1 MKLRTFLLACMI
13 CALCAVQA
21 SALEF
26 VGASSTSLA
35 LPQAAELTRSAAPPL
50 PTKSYDFAGTLFDG
64 ADDFLFARPTSDDTI
79 YEEENPNVDRSKNV
93 ALVAPGFGT
102 PTSYLPGSG
111 EHLTP
116 NLVPGALSGGLVNQ
130 VGGANYSVSENG
142 VSSGMGGF
150 LPSTS
155 ILDGGSSSGSATP
168 PEHFTVTT
176 RPNDTASVG
185 FTSVTEDSYYSNGSL
200 GTLKIPA
207 IGLNVKIVQG
217 TDSAALKK
225 GVGHF
230 EETSIWNG
238 NVALAAHNRGTN
250 SYFGKIHTLETGDEI
265 TLTTKQGTRTYEVV
279 SVAKVT
285 ETDRSSLENTSDNC
299 LTLYTCVRDERDLR
313 WCVRAVE
320 MTD

>member
-1 MKLRTFLLACMI
+1 MKTRIFLLAMLI
-13 CALCAVQA
+13 CALCAIQA
-21 SALEF
+21 SALEY
-26 VGASSTSLA
+26 
-35 LPQAAELTRSAAPPL
+35 
-50 PTKSYDFAGTLFDG
+50 SYAG
-64 ADDFLFARPTSDDTI
+64 ADDFLFGRPTSDDTI
-79 YEEENPNVDRSKNV
+79 YEAENPNVDRSKNV

-130 VGGANYSVSENG
+130 TGSASYSVSESG
-142 VSSGMGGF
+142 VTAGTGF

-155 ILDGGSSSGSATP
+155 IYPSAGGSASSSSGSAASSSNTP
-168 PEHFTVTT
+168 PSQFSYTTTPTDNETVSFT
-176 RPNDTASVG
+176 D
-185 FTSVTEDSYYSNGSL
+185 VTEDSYYSNGSL

-207 IGLNVKIVQG
+207 IDLSVKIVQG

-230 EETSIWNG
+230 EETSIWAG
-238 NVALAAHNRGTN
+238 NVGLAAHNRGTN

-265 TLTTKQGTRTYEVV
+265 TLTTKQGTRTYEVTT
-279 SVAKVT
+279 VAKVT
-285 ETDRSSLENTSDNC
+285 ETDRSSRENTSENC

-320 MTD
+320 KTA

>member
-1 MKLRTFLLACMI
+1 MKLKTFLLVCMI
-13 CALCAVQA
+13 CALCVVPA
-21 SALEF
+21 STLEY
-26 VGASSTSLA
+26 
-35 LPQAAELTRSAAPPL
+35 
-50 PTKSYDFAGTLFDG
+50 SYDG

-111 EHLTP
+111 EYLTP

-155 ILDGGSSSGSATP
+155 ILDSSASTP

-176 RPNDTASVG
+176 RPNDSASVG
-185 FTSVTEDSYYSNGSL
+185 FTSVTEDSYYANGSL

-238 NVALAAHNRGTN
+238 NVGLAAHNRGTN
-250 SYFGKIHTLETGDEI
+250 NYFGKIHTLEAGDEI
-265 TLTTKQGTRTYEVV
+265 TLTTKEGTRTYEVT

-285 ETDRSSLENTSDNC
+285 ETDRSSLKNTSNNC

-320 MTD
+320 LTD

>member
-1 MKLRTFLLACMI
+1 MKIRTFLLAMMI
-13 CALCAVQA
+13 CVLCVVQV
-21 SALEF
+21 SALEY
-26 VGASSTSLA
+26 
-35 LPQAAELTRSAAPPL
+35 
-50 PTKSYDFAGTLFDG
+50 SYGG

-79 YEEENPNVDRSKNV
+79 YEAENPNVDRSKNV

-111 EHLTP
+111 EYLTP

-130 VGGANYSVSENG
+130 VGGASYSVSENG
-142 VSSGMGGF
+142 VTSYGTGSGF

-155 ILDGGSSSGSATP
+155 ISSNGSTASSSAASSSATP
-168 PEHFTVTT
+168 PSQFSYTTTPTESAMVSFT
-176 RPNDTASVG
+176 D
-185 FTSVTEDSYYSNGSL
+185 VTEDSYYSNGSL

-207 IGLNVKIVQG
+207 IDLSVKIVQG
-217 TDSAALKK
+217 TSSASLAK

-230 EETSIWNG
+230 EETSIWAG
-238 NVALAAHNRGTN
+238 NIGLAAHNRGTN

-265 TLTTKQGTRTYEVV
+265 TLTTKQGTRTYSVT

-285 ETDRSSLENTSDNC
+285 ETDRSSLENTSENC

-313 WCVRAVE
+313 WCVRATE
-320 MTD
+320 KTA

>member
-1 MKLRTFLLACMI
+1 MMI

-21 SALEF
+21 SALEY
-26 VGASSTSLA
+26 
-35 LPQAAELTRSAAPPL
+35 
-50 PTKSYDFAGTLFDG
+50 SYDG

-79 YEEENPNVDRSKNV
+79 YETENPNVDRSKNV

-111 EHLTP
+111 EYLTP

-130 VGGANYSVSENG
+130 VGGASYSVSENG
-142 VSSGMGGF
+142 VTSSGTGF

-155 ILDGGSSSGSATP
+155 ITSSGSAASGSATP
-168 PEHFTVTT
+168 PSQFSYTTTPTESATVSFT
-176 RPNDTASVG
+176 D
-185 FTSVTEDSYYSNGSL
+185 VTEDSYYSNGSL

-207 IGLNVKIVQG
+207 IDLSVKIVQG
-217 TDSAALKK
+217 TSSASLAK

-230 EETSIWNG
+230 EETSIWAG
-238 NVALAAHNRGTN
+238 NVGLAAHNRGTN
-250 SYFGKIHTLETGDEI
+250 SYFGKIHTLEAGDKI
-265 TLTTKQGTRTYEVV
+265 TLTTKQGTRTYEVT

-285 ETDRSSLENTSDNC
+285 ETDRSSLENTSENC

-320 MTD
+320 KTV